1 MHNSTRG
8 KIGDR
13 GLSRHVAEKTVT
25 KYAYLGASVHG
36 NPDALNAKKNGG
48 AAIVWRAA

>member
-1 MHNSTRG
+1 M
-8 KIGDR
+8 GDR
-13 GLSRHVAEKTVT
+13 VLSRDVAEKTVT

-48 AAIVWRAA
+48 AAIAWCAA